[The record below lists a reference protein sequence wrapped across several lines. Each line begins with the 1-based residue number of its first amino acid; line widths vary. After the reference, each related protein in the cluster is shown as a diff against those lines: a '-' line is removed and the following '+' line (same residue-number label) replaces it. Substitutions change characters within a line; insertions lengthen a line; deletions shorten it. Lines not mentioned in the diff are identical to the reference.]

1 MTSYGVANA
10 IALQRFQQLG
20 GSQAA
25 FARAKKGGK
34 LIQMDILGASDLEAA
49 LRGLGTDQ
57 NIRRVLKRAV
67 LEALEPV
74 AKAARARAPVS
85 AGPVKTRKGRTVDPG
100 TYREGIDVGVT
111 LSRRQKGSSTV
122 AAPGPTTA
130 VAFVGPK
137 PSGPGVLEEFGTSE
151 RHWRTGKSTGFA
163 PAHPHM
169 RPAWEENKTGV
180 LDLLGR
186 ILWVEIEAT
195 AKRLAR
201 RQAKLLIGK
210 T

>member
-1 MTSYGVANA
+1 MTTYGPANA
-10 IALQRFQQLG
+10 LALQRFQQLG
-20 GSQAA
+20 GSKAA
-25 FARAKKGGK
+25 FARASKGGK
-34 LIQMDILGASDLEAA
+34 LIRMDIEGAADLESA
-49 LRGLGTDQ
+49 LRGLGSDQ
-57 NIRRVLKRAV
+57 NIIRVLKRAV
-67 LEALEPV
+67 IEALEPV
-74 AKAARARAPVS
+74 AKAARSRAPVS
-85 AGPVKTRKGRTVDPG
+85 KGPIRSHGRTVDPG

-111 LSRRQKGSSTV
+111 LSRRQKGTSTV

-137 PSGPGVLEEFGTSE
+137 AKSPGVLEEFGTSE

-186 ILWVEIEAT
+186 ILWVEIDAT

-201 RQAKLLIGK
+201 RQAKLLAK